1 MTESSTDRTLF
12 ALFII
17 IAILAII
24 VYFTRGFATRIVRPV
39 TYTTQYRTAAPA
51 SAGTVVRAVSPV
63 SSNRTRSYYS
73 SNSSSTYTNT
83 IPGST
88 STTTYYQNY

>member
-12 ALFII
+12 TLFIV

-24 VYFTRGFATRIVRPV
+24 VYFTRGFATGLVRPV
-39 TYTTQYRTAAPA
+39 TYNTYRTVAPA

-63 SSNRTRSYYS
+63 SSSRSRTYYS

-83 IPGST
+83 IPGNT
-88 STTTYYQNY
+88 STTTYYENY

>member
-17 IAILAII
+17 IAILAVI
-24 VYFTRGFATRIVRPV
+24 VYFTRGFATRIVQPV
-39 TYTTQYRTAAPA
+39 TYSGYRTVAPA

-63 SSNRTRSYYS
+63 SSNRSRSYYS

-83 IPGST
+83 IPGNT
-88 STTTYYQNY
+88 TTTTYYQNY